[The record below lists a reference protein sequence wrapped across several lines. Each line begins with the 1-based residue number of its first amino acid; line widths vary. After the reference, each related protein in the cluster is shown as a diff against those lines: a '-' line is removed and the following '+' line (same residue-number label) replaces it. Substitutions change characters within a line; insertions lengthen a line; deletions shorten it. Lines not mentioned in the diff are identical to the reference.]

1 VVLPGSFAAA
11 EHASAHYN
19 GAVGAKVLRHQLV
32 VQAGLAAGEAMGL
45 APALE
50 PKGPLVQLVAAFAE
64 RLLERGVRSGDVAI
78 ERQRDLGDDFA
89 HFRSLRGELGGRR
102 SAVSRLGLARRLAK
116 ERSAE
121 HGGQGRER
129 RADEEGEVVP
139 AGERAE
145 LAGATNPEAVRPR
158 GGDAGEDRETER
170 AA

>member
-1 VVLPGSFAAA
+1 SGPRLLDRAGHAVGDEGEGRSAPDERLARVMGDDEHGHVERRLVPPPAAGVCVVLPGSFAAA

-32 VQAGLAAGEAMGL
+32 VRAGLAAGEAMWL

-89 HFRSLRGELGGRR
+89 HFRSLRG
-102 SAVSRLGLARRLAK
+102 
-116 ERSAE
+116 
-121 HGGQGRER
+121 
-129 RADEEGEVVP
+129 
-139 AGERAE
+139 
-145 LAGATNPEAVRPR
+145 
-158 GGDAGEDRETER
+158 
-170 AA
+170 